1 MISTQSEQNKN
12 TTQFLPRS
20 AHERIEA
27 LDILRGV
34 AILGILIVN
43 MGVFAYP
50 FLGYQIMGGTPW
62 DDTTN
67 KITEH
72 LIRFFAEG
80 KFYSLFSLLFGA
92 GIMLQFQRAESR
104 NVNFKPYYL
113 RRIGILLIIGLLHA
127 LLFWMGDI
135 LTLYALCGFG
145 LLLFINRKPK
155 TILIW
160 TVIFLMIPTIVV
172 VAFYGLMQFVQS
184 MPEFADD
191 IDQQIEGQQAF
202 ASWLIEGAY
211 AAYRDGTYGQI
222 FAFRAIEF
230 AIVLGSGIFW
240 FPNVFAMMLIGIY
253 AIKKDLINRMIV
265 DKEFTLRIFK
275 LFLIIGIPINGLFTV
290 SYALMDPIRTNIWY
304 VLTYFSFSFA
314 GLTLSL
320 AYISGIILLLRSERW
335 QKRWKPLAS
344 VGRMALT
351 NYLLQ
356 TVICT
361 TLFYSYG
368 FGLYGSVGPA
378 VGLVIT
384 ILIFSLQL
392 NLSPVWLRYFH
403 YGPVE
408 WVWRSLTYKEVQPF
422 RRGES
427 ERNN

>member
-1 MISTQSEQNKN
+1 MTLNESHQHTKLSG
-12 TTQFLPRS
+12 LHPRS
-20 AHERIEA
+20 STERIVA

-34 AILGILIVN
+34 AILGILLVN

-80 KFYSLFSLLFGA
+80 KFYSLFSLLFGV

-104 NVNFKPYYL
+104 NVNFKPFYL
-113 RRIGILLIIGLLHA
+113 RRIGVLLIIGLLHA

-135 LTLYALCGFG
+135 LTLYALCGVG

-160 TVIFLMIPTIVV
+160 TVICLLLPTLFVGAI
-172 VAFYGLMQFVQS
+172 YGLMQLAQS
-184 MPEFADD
+184 VPEAAADM
-191 IDQQIEGQQAF
+191 DQQIESQKAF
-202 ASWLIEGAY
+202 ATWLIEGAY
-211 AAYRDGTYGQI
+211 NAYRDGTYGQI
-222 FAFRAIEF
+222 FTFRAIEF
-230 AIVLGSGIFW
+230 GIVMASGIFW

-253 AIKKDLINRMIV
+253 AVKKDLINKMIV
-265 DKEFTLRIFK
+265 DKEFTLRILK
-275 LFLIIGIPINGLFTV
+275 LFLIIGIPINGLYTV
-290 SYALMDPIRTNIWY
+290 SFSLMDPIRMNVWY

-335 QKRWKPLAS
+335 QKRWEAFSS

-378 VGLVIT
+378 AGLGIT
-384 ILIFSLQL
+384 VLIFSLQL
-392 NLSPVWLRYFH
+392 YISPVWLRYFH

-408 WVWRSLTYKEVQPF
+408 WVWRSLTYKKLQQF
-422 RRGES
+422 RKS
-427 ERNN
+427 

>member
-1 MISTQSEQNKN
+1 MTLNESYETAKQSG
-12 TTQFLPRS
+12 LHPRS
-20 AHERIEA
+20 STERIEA
-27 LDILRGV
+27 LDILRGF
-34 AILGILIVN
+34 AIFGILLVN

-80 KFYSLFSLLFGA
+80 KFYSLFSLLFGV

-104 NVNFKPYYL
+104 DVNFKPYYL

-135 LTLYALCGFG
+135 LTIYALCGFG
-145 LLLFINRKPK
+145 LLLFIKRKPK
-155 TILIW
+155 TLLIW
-160 TVIFLMIPTIVV
+160 TVIFLMLPTIIVL
-172 VAFYGLMQFVQS
+172 AFYGLMQSLQS
-184 MPEFADD
+184 MPEFAADF
-191 IDQQIEGQQAF
+191 DQQIEGQKAF
-202 ASWLIEGAY
+202 AAWLIEGAY
-211 AAYRDGTYGQI
+211 NAYRDGTYGQI
-222 FAFRAIEF
+222 FIFRAIEF
-230 AIVLGSGIFW
+230 GIVLGSGIFW

-253 AIKKDLINRMIV
+253 TVKKDIINRMI
-265 DKEFTLRIFK
+265 DDREFTVRIFK
-275 LFLIIGIPINGLFTV
+275 VFLVFGIPINGLFTV

-335 QKRWKPLAS
+335 QQRWKPLAS
-344 VGRMALT
+344 VGKMALT

-378 VGLVIT
+378 VGLGIT
-384 ILIFSLQL
+384 VLIFSLQL
-392 NLSPVWLRYFH
+392 YISPVWLRYFN

-408 WVWRSLTYKEVQPF
+408 WVWRSLTYKKVQAF
-422 RRGES
+422 RRDEA